1 MIQHT
6 FMKFKTVLSVMMQC
20 RIWRGGSCLTQ
31 HMVGVSRVESDV
43 DGRNVVVRFVV
54 PDNVV
59 IVSRQV
65 VPDDVFITLVSSFWS
80 LI

>member
-1 MIQHT
+1 
-6 FMKFKTVLSVMMQC
+6 
-20 RIWRGGSCLTQ
+20 
-31 HMVGVSRVESDV
+31 MVGVGGVESDV

-65 VPDDVFITLVSSFWS
+65 VPDDVLITLVSSFWS
-80 LI
+80 LV

>member
-1 MIQHT
+1 
-6 FMKFKTVLSVMMQC
+6 
-20 RIWRGGSCLTQ
+20 
-31 HMVGVSRVESDV
+31 MVGAGGVESDV

-65 VPDDVFITLVSSFWS
+65 VPDDVFITLVSSLRAF
-80 LI
+80 I